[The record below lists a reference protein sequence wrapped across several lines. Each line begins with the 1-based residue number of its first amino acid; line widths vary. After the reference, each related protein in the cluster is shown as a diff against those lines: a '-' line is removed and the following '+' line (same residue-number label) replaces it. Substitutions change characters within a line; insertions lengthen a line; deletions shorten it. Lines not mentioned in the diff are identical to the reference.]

1 LLGLSL
7 RAPAK
12 HPNLDAAPATNGRY
26 AALAEQDPRVEFNPE
41 GGVNNMAAKKKHKKH
56 KKHAK

>member
-1 LLGLSL
+1 MAGPQRWRSKTLG
-7 RAPAK
+7 
-12 HPNLDAAPATNGRY
+12 
-26 AALAEQDPRVEFNPE
+26 VESNPE